1 MYDFLL
7 GLVINTNL
15 LLILHR
21 FRVMADYWSN
31 FASESGRL
39 TLTLS
44 LGVIPC
50 QYRHK

>member
-7 GLVINTNL
+7 VINTNYLHLTPFPRYGRL
-15 LLILHR
+15 LVKFSLVR
-21 FRVMADYWSN
+21 A
-31 FASESGRL
+31 GRL